1 MQHLQSQQVAQETPD
16 ASAGHTVNVA
26 LRAFDGSP
34 ETPGVKVLYLE
45 LQRVCMGKYFEN
57 YTPRGSMYP
66 IISWIFHCITYSCS
80 GSFLACFW

>member
-34 ETPGVKVLYLE
+34 ERQGVQVLYLE
-45 LQRVCMGKYFEN
+45 LQRARMGRYEK
-57 YTPRGSMYP
+57 PRGSMYP
-66 IISWIFHCITYSCS
+66 IIRYLGF
-80 GSFLACFW
+80 G